1 MIDDAVPL
9 VLSVSFIEPVYP
21 PEVFQR
27 ELSAKE
33 MLNSCYRETGN
44 GCAESYGRLVS
55 PYVAIGCLI
64 IRY

>member
-1 MIDDAVPL
+1 MMPSPL
-9 VLSVSFIEPVYP
+9 CDRFHLENGCIHRRSFKESYT
-21 PEVFQR
+21 
-27 ELSAKE
+27 AKE

>member
-21 PEVFQR
+21 RKSFKE
-27 ELSAKE
+27 SYTAKE

>member
-9 VLSVSFIEPVYP
+9 VFIYRTGVFAGSLSKKSYT
-21 PEVFQR
+21 
-27 ELSAKE
+27 AKE